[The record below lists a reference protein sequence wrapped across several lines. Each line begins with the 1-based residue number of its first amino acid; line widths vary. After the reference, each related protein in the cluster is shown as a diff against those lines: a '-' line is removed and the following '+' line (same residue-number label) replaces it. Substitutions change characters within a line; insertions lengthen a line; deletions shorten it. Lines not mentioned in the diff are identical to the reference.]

1 MNIKN
6 QITSMLAIASIT
18 MAMTACTTND
28 DLLAGHRD
36 DSGAGSSITLSAE
49 ISGNKTSFISGDKIG
64 VATSYT
70 DANTLNR
77 EFVYDGTAFTA
88 TTGIPF
94 YVKGNCNIVG
104 YYPFTGEDSAEPT
117 LTVSTSNQKDI
128 QDIYLAELTGATRDT
143 KNVHLTFQPLLSKAT
158 LTVTVPQGEEMRS
171 WRLSGLKQSASIT
184 PNTLALNLAA
194 EAQDLTGILGSQQ
207 TAEKDITF
215 TVRLIP
221 QTADATLILI
231 GKKRSYTISLG
242 KITLTNGEHV
252 NIHVNAADG
261 TKYIEIVQ
269 DDAKWEEVK

>member
-1 MNIKN
+1 
-6 QITSMLAIASIT
+6 
-18 MAMTACTTND
+18 
-28 DLLAGHRD
+28 
-36 DSGAGSSITLSAE
+36 
-49 ISGNKTSFISGDKIG
+49 
-64 VATSYT
+64 
-70 DANTLNR
+70 
-77 EFVYDGTAFTA
+77 
-88 TTGIPF
+88 
-94 YVKGNCNIVG
+94 
-104 YYPFTGEDSAEPT
+104 
-117 LTVSTSNQKDI
+117 
-128 QDIYLAELTGATRDT
+128 
-143 KNVHLTFQPLLSKAT
+143 
-158 LTVTVPQGEEMRS
+158 MRS

-207 TAEKDITF
+207 AAEKDITF

-242 KITLTNGEHV
+242 EITLVNGAHV